1 MTRRVFWIFFLA
13 SFTLTLGLKA
23 VQLGWFNPR
32 PPLDLDG
39 KPVLLFFNKVR
50 GCECEL
56 LVYNNADAQ
65 MDAWTAPLRVIRID
79 MDHRPD
85 LVRQYDVVRAPT
97 LVLLDAEGQAAW
109 MQDEGLSDEMPLDL
123 NQAERQIE
131 ALTINP

>member
-1 MTRRVFWIFFLA
+1 MTRRVFWILFLA
-13 SFTLTLGLKA
+13 SLSLTLSLKA

-32 PPLDLDG
+32 PPLELDG
-39 KPVLLFFNKVR
+39 KPALLFFNKTR

-56 LVYNNADAQ
+56 FVYNNANAQ
-65 MDAWTAPLRVIRID
+65 VDDWIAPLRVIRID

-85 LVRQYDVVRAPT
+85 LARQYAVIRAPT
-97 LVLLDAEGQAAW
+97 LILLDAEGQAVW
-109 MQDEGLSDEMPLDL
+109 RQDEGLSDESPLDL